1 MIPADLS
8 ARKAFIAANTRL
20 QRPPHAPELTLHL
33 ADEVTPI
40 WRMTEEALG
49 QMGVPPPFWA
59 FAWAGGQGVARYVLD
74 HPHEVVGRSVLD
86 LATGSGLVAIAAMKA
101 GAKSVLAAD
110 IDGFCQ
116 AAVELNAA
124 VNAVAVDFT
133 SGDLLDG
140 PPPAVEVILAG
151 DIAYEKPMAARAF
164 AWLGAAHD
172 TGIRVIVGD
181 PGRSYFPR
189 DGLVRLAEYE
199 VPTTRELEDMEVK
212 RTGVWTFPT

>member
-1 MIPADLS
+1 
-8 ARKAFIAANTRL
+8 
-20 QRPPHAPELTLHL
+20 
-33 ADEVTPI
+33 
-40 WRMTEEALG
+40 
-49 QMGVPPPFWA
+49 
-59 FAWAGGQGVARYVLD
+59 VARYVLD

-164 AWLGAAHD
+164 AWLRSAHD